1 MCVCVCVYVYMCVH
15 KYAYIYIY
23 VCIYVCQCEDLSCSI
38 IVFDLVSCIARSVD
52 CGGKEQTHS
61 EGVG

>member
-1 MCVCVCVYVYMCVH
+1 MC
-15 KYAYIYIY
+15 IYICMYICVY

-52 CGGKEQTHS
+52 YGGKEQTHS